1 MKVPAVFANNTE
13 WLLMM
18 VGTKAAQIV
27 EPLVKK
33 YGVSIREMTVM
44 KLIDGQTMNQQAI
57 ATLLSISRNAVVDVV
72 DSLELKE
79 LARRQ
84 KNPENRREQF
94 ITLTPKGEKCL
105 YDWSQHRS
113 PTRFWVGT
121 VLCET
126 ECETLTLLL
135 IRLFEAGEQ
144 KLEG

>member
-1 MKVPAVFANNTE
+1 LPIILSGADDGGNE
-13 WLLMM
+13 
-18 VGTKAAQIV
+18 AAQIV

-44 KLIDGQTMNQQAI
+44 KLVDGQTMNQQAI

-94 ITLTPKGEKCL
+94 ITLTPKGEK
-105 YDWSQHRS
+105 
-113 PTRFWVGT
+113 V
-121 VLCET
+121 
-126 ECETLTLLL
+126 L
-135 IRLFEAGEQ
+135 IRLEPAQIAYPVLGGYG
-144 KLEG
+144 LV